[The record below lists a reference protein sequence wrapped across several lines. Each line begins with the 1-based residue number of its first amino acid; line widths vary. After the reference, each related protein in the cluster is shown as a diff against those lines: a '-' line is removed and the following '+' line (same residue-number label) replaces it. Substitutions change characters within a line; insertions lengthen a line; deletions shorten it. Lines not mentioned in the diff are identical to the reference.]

1 MLRVEPSKVHS
12 VKPLFL
18 PGLHNST
25 GRNPAGLLRPLRAEE
40 AHEPALPGQ
49 AGHLRRC
56 ASGLEVDGGG
66 KHLAGQG
73 GVLVLDDLIGALEGL
88 PAEVPRHHPQGGE
101 HIHVLRL
108 RALPVKAV
116 QRLGGDGI
124 RPGDQLIELPDK
136 FFFLHLLSPPVHM
149 EVPPMDGPWTGLIP
163 AGQQVYQGF
172 QILRRNPL
180 RRLAQPVES
189 EYGQM
194 LHGDPVEDRTGQ
206 GAVHHPEAHLGA
218 VLDAGAAQ
226 EPFQPGLAV
235 RQEQQGALPFAG
247 RRPPGACCTPC
258 LRSPG
263 KGPPSR

>member
-1 MLRVEPSKVHS
+1 MQDTAGPAGFCGKLRVIQGEAGHGLGGGYACFPAICDGHLQCMLWVEPSKVHS

-88 PAEVPRHHPQGGE
+88 LTEVPRHHPQGGE

-108 RALPVKAV
+108 RTLPVKAV

-136 FFFLHLLSPPVHM
+136 FFFLHLLSLRFTLM
-149 EVPPMDGPWTGLIP
+149 CRPWTAHGRADPCRP
-163 AGQQVYQGF
+163 AGVPGF
-172 QILRRNPL
+172 SNPP
-180 RRLAQPVES
+180 AQSAP
-189 EYGQM
+189 
-194 LHGDPVEDRTGQ
+194 
-206 GAVHHPEAHLGA
+206 
-218 VLDAGAAQ
+218 
-226 EPFQPGLAV
+226 
-235 RQEQQGALPFAG
+235 
-247 RRPPGACCTPC
+247 PPGTA
-258 LRSPG
+258 G
-263 KGPPSR
+263 